1 MTSEV
6 NPISLPSPGNIVF
19 SVILTR
25 RDLRNSFNLLLVAL
39 AFFDSCYIVGA
50 ILESIRQVMT
60 RDVQKLC

>member
-50 ILESIRQVMT
+50 ILESTRQVMT